1 MKEWLMR
8 IYQNIISVKDLAK
21 TLVEQKILVHIP
33 PLVLNKV
40 EVLYT

>member
-1 MKEWLMR
+1 MR

-21 TLVEQKILVHIP
+21 TLVEQKILVQ
-33 PLVLNKV
+33 NKV